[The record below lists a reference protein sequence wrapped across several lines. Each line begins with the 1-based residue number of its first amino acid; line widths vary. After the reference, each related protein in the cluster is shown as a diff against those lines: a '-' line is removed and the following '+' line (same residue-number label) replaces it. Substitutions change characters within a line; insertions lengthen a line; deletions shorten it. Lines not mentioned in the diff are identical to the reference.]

1 MIEQLFSIGA
11 EPRCSTEQRGV
22 MSDAV
27 AKHIR

>member
-11 EPRCSTEQRGV
+11 EPRRSTERRGV
-22 MSDAV
+22 MSDAA